1 MKSFQSFLIEQYSE
15 EEVLQEG
22 KFTDAFKSAVLG
34 LAIGGTVGPFLTG
47 ERNPITRMFPRGE
60 TQTQISPREQQPQT
74 NTQAETSP
82 REEEQP
88 QTQTNTPAET
98 SSPEVR
104 KPTVLKNNLDTV
116 KRQKQ
121 ARKTVIERIKDKE
134 GFRTK
139 AYDDRQSFTSDG
151 EERSLNPGEEAKG
164 TATIGYGSTF
174 HYDEN
179 GNPIKVPHPTK
190 KGEVINKP
198 ITGGETISKEKAHH
212 YVVSHIRNEIHRPLA
227 SKHPTIFDF
236 KHNHDIHPAAISA
249 FYDLAYNNGH
259 PALTYYGPRNGRI
272 VGDSVAKPLI
282 SANSATDREERL
294 HHIFEALHGTLDF
307 HKLGTPLKPSKGL
320 INRRWENFTHAFRS
334 MLNDDHIT
342 QEQHDQNMER
352 GRKRYKEILRT
363 TGE

>member
-22 KFTDAFKSAVLG
+22 KFIDAFKAAVLG
-34 LAIGGTVGPFLTG
+34 LAIGGTVGPFFTG
-47 ERNPITRMFPRGE
+47 ERNPITRMFPHGE
-60 TQTQISPREQQPQT
+60 TQTQISPREKQQPQT

-82 REEEQP
+82 REQQQP
-88 QTQTNTPAET
+88 ETNTPAET
-98 SSPEVR
+98 SSTEVR

-116 KRQKQ
+116 ERQKQ
-121 ARKTVIERIKDKE
+121 AREILIKRIKDKE

-139 AYDDRQSFTSDG
+139 AYDDMRPFTSDG

-164 TATIGYGSTF
+164 KATIGYGSTF

-179 GNPIKVPHPTK
+179 GNAIKVPHPTK

-198 ITGGETISKEKAHH
+198 ITGGETISEEEAHH
-212 YVVSHIRNEIHRPLA
+212 YVESHIRNEIHRPLA

-294 HHIFEALHGTLDF
+294 HHIIEALHGTLDF

-334 MLNDDHIT
+334 MLNDGHIT

-352 GRKRYKEILRT
+352 GRKRYQEILMT

>member
-22 KFTDAFKSAVLG
+22 KFKDAFKSAVLG
-34 LAIGGTVGPFLTG
+34 LAIGGTVGPFFTG
-47 ERNPITRMFPRGE
+47 ERNPITRMFPHGE
-60 TQTQISPREQQPQT
+60 TQTQISPREEQQPQT

-104 KPTVLKNNLDTV
+104 KPTVLTNNLDAV
-116 KRQKQ
+116 ERQKQ
-121 ARKTVIERIKDKE
+121 ARETVIKRIKDKE
-134 GFRTK
+134 GF
-139 AYDDRQSFTSDG
+139 
-151 EERSLNPGEEAKG
+151 EEEAYKCPAG
-164 TATIGYGSTF
+164 VCTIGYGSTF

-198 ITGGETISKEKAHH
+198 IKMGETISEEEAHH
-212 YVVSHIRNEIHRPLA
+212 YVESHITTQIHRPLA

-294 HHIFEALHGTLDF
+294 HHIFEALHGTLAF
-307 HKLGTPLKPSKGL
+307 YKLGTPLKPSKGL

-352 GRKRYKEILRT
+352 GRKTYKENLRT